1 MTHPRAPARVAA
13 APERRPPA
21 RAPAP
26 ASQAVVAV
34 SAARALQRRV
44 GNQGTQAL
52 VRQRAAAGVA
62 LRGAARVSSPGEP
75 AELEAEATAKKV
87 MRSTAAPTVSS
98 GASGIARKA
107 GDPPALSPN
116 TSASIASSTGSGAP
130 LPARVRNFMEPRF
143 KADFSRVR
151 IHTGQPAAQ
160 LSAQLHAQAFTVGN
174 NIFFGKDQ
182 FKPDSP
188 EGQEL
193 IAHELTH
200 TIQQGAAVQRSAAP
214 GIASRSSGE
223 LQRGWLPSPLEYA
236 ADKANLLPGFRML
249 TIILGFNPITMGKVD
264 RGAANVLRALLELLP
279 GGALLTDA
287 LNNSG
292 VFDKV
297 GGWIEQRLATLGMAA
312 GTLKG
317 AIDAFIASLD
327 PGDLLDLGGVW
338 ERAKRIFTAPIDRII
353 AFGKTLLA
361 DVIQFVKDALLLP
374 LAKLAE
380 KLPSWPLLTA
390 VLGKNPISG
399 EAVPR
404 TADTLVGGFLK
415 LIGQEEVWANMQKA
429 NAVARVWVWFQGALA
444 TVLGFVGQLPAL
456 AMSALKALTLEDIV
470 LLPRAFVKIGAVF
483 GSFVGQFITWAGNA
497 LWTLLEIVADAISPG
512 AFGYIKKTGAA
523 LKSILKNPLPFVGN
537 LVKAAKQGFL
547 NFAGNFLGHLK
558 AGLMDWLLGALP
570 GVYVPKAFSLGEIVK
585 FAFSVLGISWQNIR
599 QKLVK
604 VVGEPAVAAMEAG
617 FDIVKTLV
625 TQGPAA
631 AWDKIKE
638 QLAELQEKVVGG
650 IVDFVVDMVVKKAV
664 PKLVAMFIPGAGFI
678 SAIMSIYETVM
689 VFVEKIA
696 KIVQVVKGFIDS
708 IVAIAGGAIGAAAS
722 KVEGILAGLLSLAI
736 NFLAGF
742 IGLGKVADKVMGVIG
757 KVRATIDKAL
767 DALINWIVKMAKKL
781 FAKVFGKKDAKGAG
795 GKNDPNALRDVDVP
809 LRFADEMHTTRAHVA
824 NNKVV
829 FLMASGTF
837 SDMRQKLGA
846 LSKSYSM
853 PFRDVG
859 MNEVADDI
867 DKKIEPVKK
876 IVESGES
883 AASAR
888 LVGVTDVFKRQSILN
903 EEAKKTSGQ
912 VSAALEKMRAQ
923 LTSGKL
929 GKAIMGPASKI
940 KPGDAIVMINPERAM
955 IVRTVKVLSKIQDQY
970 EFILNAEAPDGTFKT
985 PLLYRQEGV
994 TWGLANKPVHEP
1006 FKPSGLGGYVVID
1019 AAHLNSGSTASY
1031 DPPFLKQTIAGRS
1044 YAIRGHLVAVVFGGP
1059 GGKNNIVALTAAAN
1073 ERMRSQI
1080 EVPMSKEIKAQG
1092 SVYRYSV
1099 RPVHLMGSTSQPV
1112 ASVEIEAIR
1121 IYPNKT
1127 PKKTGHP
1134 PVTND

>member
-1 MTHPRAPARVAA
+1 MTHPRAQARVAA

-34 SAARALQRRV
+34 STARALQRRA
-44 GNQGTQAL
+44 GNQGAQAL
-52 VRQRAAAGVA
+52 VRQRAAASVA
-62 LRGAARVSSPGEP
+62 MRGAARVSSPGEP

-98 GASGIARKA
+98 NSSGIARKA
-107 GDPPALSPN
+107 GDPPTLSPN
-116 TSASIASSTGSGAP
+116 ISASIASSTGSGAP
-130 LPARVRNFMEPRF
+130 LPARVLNFMEPRF

-160 LSAQLHAQAFTVGN
+160 LSAQLQAQAFTVGN

-214 GIASRSSGE
+214 AIHAGSSGE
-223 LQRGWLPSPLEYA
+223 VQRDWLPSPLEYA
-236 ADKANLLPGFRML
+236 AGKANLLPGFRML
-249 TIILGFNPITMGKVD
+249 TIILGFNPITMAKVD
-264 RGAANVLRALLELLP
+264 RGAANVLRALLEMLP

-292 VFDKV
+292 IFEKV

-312 GTLKG
+312 ATLKG

-338 ERAKRIFTAPIDRII
+338 ERAKRIFTAPIERII
-353 AFGKTLLA
+353 DFGKTLLA

-380 KLPSWPLLTA
+380 TLPSWPLLTA
-390 VLGKNPISG
+390 VLGKNPITG

-429 NAVARVWVWFQGALA
+429 NAVARVWAWFQGALA
-444 TVLGFVGQLPAL
+444 AVLGFVGQLPAL
-456 AMSALKALTLEDIV
+456 AMSTLKALTLEDIV
-470 LLPRAFVKIGAVF
+470 LLPRAFSKVGAVF

-604 VVGEPAVAAMEAG
+604 AVGEPAVAAMEAG

-625 TQGPAA
+625 TEGPAA

-781 FAKVFGKKDAKGAG
+781 FAKVFGKKEKGAKDPQHDAKVAAGLAAVPNEEKKYLVDGELTAEGAEKVAAQIKKDHNIFSAFTVKQDKSRWEYHYVASSGKFSGAARPAMLVVSVKQIKEKAVSSPSKVDFNPVSEAIEGAG
-795 GKNDPNALRDVDVP
+795 P
-809 LRFADEMHTTRAHVA
+809 
-824 NNKVV
+824 
-829 FLMASGTF
+829 
-837 SDMRQKLGA
+837 
-846 LSKSYSM
+846 
-853 PFRDVG
+853 
-859 MNEVADDI
+859 
-867 DKKIEPVKK
+867 
-876 IVESGES
+876 
-883 AASAR
+883 
-888 LVGVTDVFKRQSILN
+888 
-903 EEAKKTSGQ
+903 
-912 VSAALEKMRAQ
+912 
-923 LTSGKL
+923 
-929 GKAIMGPASKI
+929 GKAAAP
-940 KPGDAIVMINPERAM
+940 
-955 IVRTVKVLSKIQDQY
+955 T
-970 EFILNAEAPDGTFKT
+970 EFEKAAAKDIADTFKL
-985 PLLYRQEGV
+985 PLPNPRQRDK
-994 TWGLANKPVHEP
+994 LPP
-1006 FKPSGLGGYVVID
+1006 LSSSPSGLPGKKMLLSEATIGVGGESKVKKNDAKRRPDFIVLLPGRKPSIEIIEVTLD
-1019 AAHLNSGSTASY
+1019 AAFSGGREKGLPRKRVQIAETALGMSNRYKGVPIIYTVRCPRKPSDKVIAELNADLGDMRKKGISI
-1031 DPPFLKQTIAGRS
+1031 Q
-1044 YAIRGHLVAVVFGGP
+1044 
-1059 GGKNNIVALTAAAN
+1059 IVW
-1073 ERMRSQI
+1073 
-1080 EVPMSKEIKAQG
+1080 
-1092 SVYRYSV
+1092 VY
-1099 RPVHLMGSTSQPV
+1099 G
-1112 ASVEIEAIR
+1112 
-1121 IYPNKT
+1121 
-1127 PKKTGHP
+1127 
-1134 PVTND
+1134 